1 MADAD
6 LRSPTVILHCR
17 VPREAAEQAVHRL
30 RSAGYAH
37 ACVVGEVL
45 PGTSLAKGLSND
57 GQSALVPGPSGRSIQ
72 VICTP
77 ENNPRLNGRHET
89 SEHE

>member
-1 MADAD
+1 M
-6 LRSPTVILHCR
+6 TTYCR
-17 VPREAAEQAVHRL
+17 VPREAAEEAVHRL

-45 PGTSLAKGLSND
+45 PGSSLAKGLSSD
-57 GQSALVPGPSGRSIQ
+57 SQSTLAPGPPGRSIQ

-77 ENNPRLNGRHET
+77 ENTPHLNGRHEI